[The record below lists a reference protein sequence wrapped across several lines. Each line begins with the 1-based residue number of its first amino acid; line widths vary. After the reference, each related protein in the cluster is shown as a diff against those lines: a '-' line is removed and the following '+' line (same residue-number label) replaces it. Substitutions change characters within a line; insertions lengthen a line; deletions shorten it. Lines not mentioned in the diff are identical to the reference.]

1 MFNRQPM
8 GFAPRQ
14 SRFSG
19 GLGGLFG
26 GMGGGFNPYMRGGF
40 NPYMRGGFSP
50 MMRGGFEGYDFDS
63 PIGEAPPGAEPTP
76 PPPPP
81 SISDLYGGLMRRKG
95 THF

>member
-26 GMGGGFNPYMRGGF
+26 GMGGGFNPYQQQMPMMGGFNPYMGGGFNPYMGGGF
-40 NPYMRGGFSP
+40 NPYMR
-50 MMRGGFEGYDFDS
+50 
-63 PIGEAPPGAEPTP
+63 AQ
-76 PPPPP
+76 
-81 SISDLYGGLMRRKG
+81 
-95 THF
+95 